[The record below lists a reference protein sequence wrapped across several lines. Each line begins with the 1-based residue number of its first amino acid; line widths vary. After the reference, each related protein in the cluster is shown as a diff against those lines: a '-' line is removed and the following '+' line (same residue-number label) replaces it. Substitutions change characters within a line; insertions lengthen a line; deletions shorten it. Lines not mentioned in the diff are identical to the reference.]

1 LRRIMAMA
9 AVFVALGGC
18 ALGRPAAD
26 ATGEEIYDQLCAR
39 CHGANLEGV
48 IGPALGPGSEVAEEA
63 DDFIE
68 FTIIHGR
75 GRMPSFSSTL
85 GGAQIDRLVVYI
97 RGVQRG

>member
-1 LRRIMAMA
+1 MAMA
-9 AVFVALGGC
+9 AALVALGGC

-26 ATGEEIYDQLCAR
+26 ATGEEIYGQLCAR
-39 CHGANLEGV
+39 CHGASLGGV
-48 IGPALGPGSEVAEEA
+48 IGPDLGPGSEVADET

-85 GGAQIDRLVVYI
+85 DGAQIDRLVAYI
-97 RGVQRG
+97 REVQRG